1 MQFSPQ
7 MHHILQQIFLPL
19 PPSTHVFPNNEFSTI
34 ASDYSLPEVFGC
46 NQMVAYVCH
55 MLCLY
60 PSGSLLCLLLFP
72 LPKIVYLS
80 SASLQF
86 LLILNPVQNC
96 SFITTLYRTILDWT
110 HNLPFPT
117 FFKSINYIL
126 SLFDKYTVPYFVDC

>member
-1 MQFSPQ
+1 MCNFPLKCTISYSKFSFPFPLLPMYFQ
-7 MHHILQQIFLPL
+7 TMNFPPLLQI
-19 PPSTHVFPNNEFSTI
+19 I
-34 ASDYSLPEVFGC
+34 AFRKCLAVTR
-46 NQMVAYVCH
+46 YVCH

-72 LPKIVYLS
+72 LPKIFYLS